1 MLRKIDL
8 LSQEYSSG
16 SSLVGDEEKESDDNG
31 WNMKKL
37 MREKNRQSWMPN
49 QNKMLSF
56 AQPHSSLE
64 GIKTNHHNVQVID
77 VRQEDI
83 DRDARLSKLYMS

>member
-56 AQPHSSLE
+56 A
-64 GIKTNHHNVQVID
+64 
-77 VRQEDI
+77 
-83 DRDARLSKLYMS
+83 